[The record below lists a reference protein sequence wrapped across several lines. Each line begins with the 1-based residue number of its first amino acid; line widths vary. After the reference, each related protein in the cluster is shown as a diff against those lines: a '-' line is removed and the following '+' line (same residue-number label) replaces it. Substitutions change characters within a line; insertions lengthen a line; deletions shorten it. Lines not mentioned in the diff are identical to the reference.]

1 MAKEK
6 KQDKKQTPNQFEQ
19 GNQFWR
25 RRSKHGRD
33 AIFSDPVIMWE
44 AACEYF
50 EYATENVLQSQK
62 AFGTGLVMTENK
74 MRPFSFRGLCLFLGV
89 HTTYFNEFKQGQSF
103 TPDFSQVIC
112 MIEDVIYQQQYD
124 GAAAGL
130 LNANIISRS
139 LGLVNREDLT
149 TNDES
154 LNGFDALMKA
164 SSQDDE

>member
-1 MAKEK
+1 MYSMAKGRE
-6 KQDKKQTPNQFEQ
+6 
-19 GNQFWR
+19 GNQWWK

-33 AIFSDPVIMWE
+33 VIFSDPNKMWE

-50 EYATENVLQSQK
+50 EFADSNLLKSEKV
-62 AFGTGLVMTENK
+62 FGTGLRMNEAK
-74 MRPFSFRGLCLFLGV
+74 MRPFSLKGLCIFLGV
-89 HTTYFNEFKQGQSF
+89 NERYFTQFKASIAC
-103 TPDFSQVIC
+103 TEDFSTIIS

-164 SSQDDE
+164 STSDSED